1 MWARCNVPIGCSPSL
16 TRQPVGGQAVFP
28 GAVRCRTGAA
38 RSPVGV
44 GRRGGRLLGHRSGAQ
59 DRKRSGRGKK
69 RRHAAART
77 GTVVEEEQDV
87 CSPQKDG
94 ARRMPD
100 TEEKSTV
107 LRRAPPYGAV
117 PLRPPERGPS
127 SLKGYP
133 RFISSISPLSVW
145 A

>member
-1 MWARCNVPIGCSPSL
+1 MSSHKNAKLTACTV

-28 GAVRCRTGAA
+28 GA
-38 RSPVGV
+38 
-44 GRRGGRLLGHRSGAQ
+44 LQ
-59 DRKRSGRGKK
+59 K

-100 TEEKSTV
+100 TEENSTV
-107 LRRAPPYGAV
+107 LRRAPPYGAA
-117 PLRPPERGPS
+117 PLRRPERGPN
-127 SLKGYP
+127 SL
-133 RFISSISPLSVW
+133 
-145 A
+145 